1 MNEKQ
6 ILDEIR
12 ADGAEDLARLV
23 EKLTELDKTRMDIVA
38 PTTTMRAIVRNI
50 ITPNMEDGT
59 LPEQEI
65 ALNFDEIHDDKGMID
80 SATRHAIPLTAWG
93 HRQIAEKC
101 GIPIRYYEKLR
112 DAGLLKLAADN
123 INGWID
129 QRDRRFIRTQGGHVR
144 AFLSDKYRVLDHMQV
159 IKAAGEEAAQYG
171 AKVAKCELTDT
182 RLYMKLIVPH
192 STEEIRQGDKLVQG
206 IIFSNSEVGAGS
218 FRAEPFA
225 MRLICKNGMIGM
237 DTFSRIHLGSKMD
250 EGIWKSSDTENLETQ
265 TIYSQVKDL
274 VKATFD
280 PTAFAIWMDSLK
292 QTTESYLDRPSDA
305 VKNIVAE
312 YKIPEYM
319 TDNILNALV
328 SEEDNTQYGLINAV
342 TTVARQTESID
353 QRIDLE
359 RIGGVLSVLEPAG
372 FEKIA
377 NRAVS

>member
-6 ILDEIR
+6 VLDEIR
-12 ADGAEDLARLV
+12 AEGAGELAELV
-23 EKLTELDKTRMDIVA
+23 KKLTELDKTRMDIVA
-38 PTTTMRAIVRNI
+38 PTTDMRARVQY
-50 ITPNMEDGT
+50 P
-59 LPEQEI
+59 
-65 ALNFDEIHDDKGMID
+65 HID
-80 SATRHAIPLTAWG
+80 SEANGEKGELRLDFTEIMPEDHELSSKAHSMPLTAWG

-123 INGWID
+123 INGWVD

-192 STEEIRQGDKLVQG
+192 SIAEIRQGDKLVQG
-206 IIFSNSEVGAGS
+206 IVFSNSEVGAGS

-280 PTAFAIWMDSLK
+280 PVQFNIWMDHLK
-292 QTTESYLDRPSDA
+292 QTTEVKLNKPSDA
-305 VKNIVAE
+305 VRNIVTE
-312 YKIPEYM
+312 YKIPEFKTEEIM
-319 TDNILNALV
+319 NALV
-328 SEEDNTQYGLINAV
+328 SEGDPTQYGLINAI
-342 TTVARQTESID
+342 TATANKTESIEN
-353 QRIDLE
+353 RIDLQ
-359 RIGGVLSVLEPAG
+359 RIGGELSVLEPAG

-377 NRAVS
+377 NRAVA